1 MLILQGTLRAATILG
16 GGTNRKSGEIIPERP
31 VLQVETTDGRGLV
44 EMHTI
49 TVPSVE
55 GFGDKIGKVVN
66 LPVRAWAPGAKVA
79 YAFEKS
85 GAPQA
90 PATVAASGR

>member
-1 MLILQGTLRAATILG
+1 MLILQGTLRQATVLG
-16 GGTNRKSGEIIPERP
+16 GGANRKTGEIVPPRP
-31 VLQVETTDGRGLV
+31 VLQVETTDARGLV

-66 LPVRAWAPGAKVA
+66 LPVRAWAPGAKVG
-79 YAFEKS
+79 YVYEKS
-85 GAPQA
+85 GAPEA
-90 PATVAASGR
+90 PVQGAASGS